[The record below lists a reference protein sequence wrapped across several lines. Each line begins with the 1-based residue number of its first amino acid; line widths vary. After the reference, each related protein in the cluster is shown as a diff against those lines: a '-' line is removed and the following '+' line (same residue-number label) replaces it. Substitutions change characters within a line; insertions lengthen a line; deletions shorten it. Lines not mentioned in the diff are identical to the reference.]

1 MSRPGPQVDVDV
13 LVAGAG
19 PVGLATALMAARAGF
34 EVAVVEPRLDP
45 VDKACGEGLM
55 PAAVAALH
63 RLGVEPAGRAFH
75 GIAYVDARTGR
86 CARAKFSGG
95 PGLGVRRTELHQLM
109 AAAADA
115 AGVQRIPGSV
125 HDIRQV
131 GNEVLAAGYRA
142 RWLVAADGLHS
153 TVRRELGLDRPSP
166 GRPRYGLRRHFAVA
180 PWTDLV
186 QVHWADDAEAYVT
199 PVSDAVVGVAVL
211 TGVRGITFDQWLQ
224 RFPVLA
230 ARLAG
235 AQPVSAV
242 RGAGPLGQGSARRV
256 AGRVLL
262 VGDAAG
268 YVDALTGEG
277 ISVGMAQAQA
287 AVTCL
292 AAGDPDAYER
302 AWVKVSRRSRRL
314 TQAVLFA
321 AQHRGLRSVLVP
333 AAARAPAVFAAAVD
347 ALA

>member
-1 MSRPGPQVDVDV
+1 MSRLGPQVDVDV

-34 EVAVVEPRLDP
+34 EVAVVEPRNDP

-63 RLGVEPAGRAFH
+63 RLGVEPAGRPFY
-75 GIAYVDARTGR
+75 GIAYVDAGSGR
-86 CARAKFSGG
+86 CARAAFSGG
-95 PGLGVRRTELHQLM
+95 PGLGVRRTELHQMM

-115 AGVQRIPGSV
+115 AGVHRIPGAV
-125 HDIRQV
+125 HDVRQLGGYV
-131 GNEVLAAGYRA
+131 QAAGHRA
-142 RWLVAADGLHS
+142 HWLVAADGLHS
-153 TVRRELGLDRPSP
+153 PVRRELGLDCPP
-166 GRPRYGLRRHFAVA
+166 TGRPRYGLRRHFELA

-199 PVSDAVVGVAVL
+199 AVSETTVGVAVL
-211 TGVRGITFDQWLQ
+211 TGVRGRTFDQWLQ

-230 ARLAG
+230 ASLYG
-235 AQPVSAV
+235 AEPVSAV
-242 RGAGPLGQGSARRV
+242 RGAGPLGQGSSRRV

-277 ISVGMAQAQA
+277 IAVGLAQAHA
-287 AVTCL
+287 AVACL

-321 AQHRGLRSVLVP
+321 AQHRPLRAALVP
-333 AAARAPAVFAAAVD
+333 AASRAPAVFAAAVD